1 MEQASEK
8 PDVPMANNDSA
19 RDRSPP
25 DHDRKR
31 KRDDR
36 DGGGRGR
43 GRGRGG
49 RGGLQHGSHQHKKRN
64 MGRKEHL

>member
-8 PDVPMANNDSA
+8 PDVPMASEDNSRDDS
-19 RDRSPP
+19 R

-36 DGGGRGR
+36 DGGRGR

-49 RGGLQHGSHQHKKRN
+49 RPLQHGSHQHKKRS

>member
-8 PDVPMANNDSA
+8 PDVPMASSDHA
-19 RDRSPP
+19 RDASP

-49 RGGLQHGSHQHKKRN
+49 RSLQHGSHQHKKRN